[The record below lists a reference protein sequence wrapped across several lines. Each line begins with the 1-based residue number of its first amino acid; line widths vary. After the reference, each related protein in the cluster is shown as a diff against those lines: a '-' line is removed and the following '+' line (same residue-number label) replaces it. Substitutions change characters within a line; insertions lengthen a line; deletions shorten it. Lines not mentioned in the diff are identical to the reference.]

1 MKGKADN
8 TDINTISV
16 IRYQYDIVY
25 PISIRYRLSAIN
37 TISAV
42 DRNRPAILLHIGP
55 ILGQLC
61 KNEIRPILKS
71 DIGPI
76 LK

>member
-1 MKGKADN
+1 M
-8 TDINTISV
+8 IFI
-16 IRYQYDIVY
+16 IDIVPIYINQHRVGIKHQYQHDIGY
-25 PISIRYRLSAIN
+25 PISIRYRPL
-37 TISAV
+37 TG
-42 DRNRPAILLHIGP
+42 RHRPAILLHIGP

-61 KNEIRPILKS
+61 KTEIRSILKS